1 MEKLKRGSAMYIITD
16 DDLSSVYRK
25 RNRYEKG
32 TAKKILNVREGPGF
46 DTDVLCDVRAG
57 EEFEIDHEESTRNFY
72 KIYTS
77 SGVEGYIL
85 KEFVKTGG

>member
-1 MEKLKRGSAMYIITD
+1 MYYFAD

-32 TAKKILNVREGPGF
+32 RAKKALNVRETPDF
-46 DTDVLCDVRAG
+46 DSDIVCDVRSG
-57 EEFEIDHEESTRNFY
+57 EEFEIDNEESTRKFY

-77 SGVEGYIL
+77 SGVEGYVARQ
-85 KEFVKTGG
+85 FVKTGG

>member
-1 MEKLKRGSAMYIITD
+1 MCD

-32 TAKKILNVREGPGF
+32 TVNKIANVRWSPDF
-46 DTDVLCDVRAG
+46 DSDVLCIVSPG
-57 EEFEIDHEESTRNFY
+57 EEFEIDNEESTRKAC

-77 SGVEGYIL
+77 SGVEGYVARKYI
-85 KEFVKTGG
+85 KIVG

>member
-1 MEKLKRGSAMYIITD
+1 MEKLKRGNAMYIVTD

-32 TAKKILNVREGPGF
+32 MAKKGLNVRESPDF
-46 DTDVLCDVRAG
+46 DSDVLCDVRAG
-57 EEFEIDHEESTRNFY
+57 EEFEIDNEESTRKFY

-77 SGVEGYIL
+77 SGVEGYVARQ
-85 KEFVKTGG
+85 FVKTGG